1 MKGYAME
8 KQDRVINGFTK
19 VARQAEGP
27 DFIARDMART
37 KEINAKIAKKSG
49 KSAIAVPAVR
59 ISFYN
64 PSNPL
69 NGFKSKSKADQ
80 LAIKASM
87 KK

>member
-8 KQDRVINGFTK
+8 KQDRVLNGFTK
-19 VARQAEGP
+19 VARQTEGP
-27 DFIARDMART
+27 DFITRDMARS
-37 KEINAKIAKKSG
+37 KEIAAKIANKSG
-49 KSAIAVPAVR
+49 KTAIVVPAVR

-69 NGFKSKSKADQ
+69 NGFKGKSKADQ